1 MRIKNHSEA
10 MTQMARYIL
19 SGLPGSWMFCKSPH
33 RQKLQVVVYLY
44 ALQHGSLHA
53 KIFATNNSWIARAA
67 NIFDTSHRNIVSIT
81 AHATRIKLVS
91 TEMTK

>member
-1 MRIKNHSEA
+1 
-10 MTQMARYIL
+10 MARYIL
-19 SGLPGSWMFCKSPH
+19 SSLPGSWMFCKSH
-33 RQKLQVVVYLY
+33 RQKLRVVVCLY